1 MEQNEAVPPSAEDD
15 DQGQFEVTGDEATAR
30 WREVRL
36 QFYLG
41 FAIILIGLLAGVL
54 WHRSLEQMTWIGFGL
69 GAGSL
74 ALLVWKH
81 DLIGFSYNKSGD
93 EVSFTAR
100 RLPVRREVA
109 APALL
114 IAAVLLLLAGT
125 STGFGRLLAS
135 FFGVLKTLYD
145 AGGSVVGLIISP
157 VVLVIM
163 LVFAATGL
171 WFVGRGVFY
180 VLRFIVRGFQP
191 DPVEGLGLDS
201 LLFGIIIV
209 AVMALVGYSVVHYS
223 DYYTDEILGPLR
235 TVWGWFQ

>member
-1 MEQNEAVPPSAEDD
+1 MDEHEAAPPSSEDE
-15 DQGQFEVTGDEATAR
+15 DQGEFEVTGDEATAR
-30 WREVRL
+30 WRQVRL

-41 FAIILIGLLAGVL
+41 FAIILIGVLAGVL
-54 WHRSLEQMTWIGFGL
+54 WHRSLEQMTWIGLGL

-81 DLIGFSYNKSGD
+81 NLIGFSYNKSGD
-93 EVSFTAR
+93 EVTFTAR
-100 RLPVRREVA
+100 RPPVPREVA

-114 IAAVLLLLAGT
+114 IAAILLLLAGT

-157 VVLVIM
+157 IVLVIM
-163 LVFAATGL
+163 LVFAAIGL
-171 WFVGRGVFY
+171 AFVSMGVFY
-180 VLRFIVRGFQP
+180 FFRFVVRGFQP
-191 DPVEGLGLDS
+191 DPEEGAGLAR
-201 LLFGIIIV
+201 LFMGIAIV
-209 AVMALVGYSVVHYS
+209 AVMALVVYSIVHYS
-223 DYYTDEILGPLR
+223 DYYADEIFGPLR